1 MHWDGSAMC
10 VESHPHHSQ
19 SALLNSCSYSRSFIA
34 EPIAKSTSQ
43 SIERD
48 DLSTVISDGLKQS
61 LGGLRS
67 GGGLLRLEQAIM
79 QPRVI
84 AELFHHRIQT
94 EQQQRADTGAG
105 GVINPMPAKAR
116 STI

>member
-1 MHWDGSAMC
+1 
-10 VESHPHHSQ
+10 
-19 SALLNSCSYSRSFIA
+19 
-34 EPIAKSTSQ
+34 
-43 SIERD
+43 
-48 DLSTVISDGLKQS
+48 
-61 LGGLRS
+61 
-67 GGGLLRLEQAIM
+67 LLRLEQAIM